1 MKAIIAKHPRA
12 GSNSITMYLHKY
24 GVVINHKRVERLYSQ
39 NKMQL
44 KNRKK
49 GHKKYSV
56 KKREEHILTEKAG
69 NWITIDFVI
78 DSIANKRALKNLTVI
93 DPISKV
99 APRIVPALSMQG
111 EGVSAVFD
119 EIWHEEKFKF
129 LQTDND
135 PEFRSSTVQLWC
147 TEHNVK
153 QVSSRPG
160 KPTDNCFIESFNR
173 IFRDECLNENYFS
186 SLSEAEQIIES
197 WRKDYNENRLQKGLK
212 ELTPSQFKSK
222 LKGMKNSP

>member
-1 MKAIIAKHPRA
+1 MKAIIAKHPRT
-12 GSNSITMYLHKY
+12 GSNSITMYLHKD
-24 GVVINHKRVERLYSQ
+24 GIVINHKRVERLYSQ

-56 KKREEHILTEKAG
+56 KKHEEHILTEKVG
-69 NWITIDFVI
+69 NWIAIDFVI

-93 DPISKV
+93 DPVSKV

-111 EGVSAVFD
+111 EGVAEVLD

-129 LQTDND
+129 LQTDNG
-135 PEFRSSTVQLWC
+135 PEFRSSAVQTWC
-147 TEHNVK
+147 IDHDVK
-153 QVSSRPG
+153 QVFSRPG

-186 SLSEAEQIIES
+186 SLSEAKQIIES
-197 WRKDYNENRLQKGLK
+197 WRIDYNENRPQKGLK
-212 ELTPSQFKSK
+212 ELTPNQFKFK